1 MRNFYDFMLF
11 SVALCFS
18 LISCSKGNVE
28 EDVTSADFM
37 LDLPEEF
44 LQVGVKHNEG
54 VDYAYQGIKDYFSG
68 TKTQTLQDISKDE
81 LLEIALSTLEDYCGN
96 PPFFTKAAEASGD
109 TPTLDSEIEIYFE
122 RLKSFFN
129 ENPEI
134 TSAEL
139 IDELNVINV
148 MASAQLSDTLK
159 KAAVFSG
166 TATCYSSYNYWK
178 ENHKKWIIALN
189 YPELLNEYTDEELN
203 ALKLGEDGFI
213 FPETKGIGDLWQ
225 NVKDTVKDWWNNGG
239 KEIVYADG
247 RGAAIGAM
255 TGAAVGGIGAGP
267 GAVSLG
273 AGASISEVI
282 DQWKK

>member
-18 LISCSKGNVE
+18 LISCSKSNVD
-28 EDVTSADFM
+28 EDVASADFM

-44 LQVGVKHNEG
+44 LQVGMKHNEG

-68 TKTQTLQDISKDE
+68 TKTQTLQEISKDE
-81 LLEIALSTLEDYCGN
+81 LLEIALSALEDYCGN

-189 YPELLNEYTDEELN
+189 YPELLDEYTDEELN
-203 ALKLGEDGFI
+203 ALELGEDGFI

-225 NVKDTVKDWWNNGG
+225 KVKDTVKDWWNNGG
-239 KEIVYADG
+239 KDIVYADG

-255 TGAAVGGIGAGP
+255 AGAAVGGIGAGP

-273 AGASISEVI
+273 AGESISEAI
-282 DQWKK
+282 DQWIK

>member
-178 ENHKKWIIALN
+178 ENHKKWI
-189 YPELLNEYTDEELN
+189 
-203 ALKLGEDGFI
+203 
-213 FPETKGIGDLWQ
+213 
-225 NVKDTVKDWWNNGG
+225 
-239 KEIVYADG
+239 VYADG